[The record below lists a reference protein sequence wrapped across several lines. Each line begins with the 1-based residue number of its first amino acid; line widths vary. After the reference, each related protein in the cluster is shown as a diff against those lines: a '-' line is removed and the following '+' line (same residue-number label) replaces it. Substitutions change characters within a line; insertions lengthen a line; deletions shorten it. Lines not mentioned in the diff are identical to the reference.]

1 MMKQPETAKIR
12 NVALVAHGTAGKTT
26 LTEAMLFTAGAAT
39 RLGRVEDGSTITD
52 YDEDEIRRKI
62 SISTAMAWCEWKG
75 RKLNLVDTPGFAA
88 FLADAKN
95 ALRVVDGAVV
105 VVGAPDGVKV
115 QTEKV
120 WSYAAAY
127 ELPRAIY
134 LSKMDR
140 ERADFARALEDV
152 QKTLS
157 PKAVPIQ
164 VPIGQEAGFSGV
176 VDLVRMR
183 ALTFT
188 PDGPGKAV
196 EGDVPKEVKALAEK
210 QRSSLIEAVAEADD
224 QLLEKYLETG
234 ELTEAE
240 LIEGLVRGIREQ
252 KVFPVL
258 CGAPARNI
266 AVSTLL
272 DLIIEAFPSPLDRP
286 TVEGTDP
293 KGNGTVTRE
302 VKDDAPLSALV
313 FKTVADPYAGKVTMF
328 RVYSGS
334 MTSDSSVLNSTKG
347 MKERIGQLL
356 LLRGKQQTPVDSIGA
371 GDLGAVVK
379 LKETGTGD
387 TLCDEKTPIK
397 LPEISFPPPVISFAV
412 EPKAKG
418 DEDKMS
424 TAFTRLREEDPTI
437 QIRYDAQTKETVVS
451 GMGRSHVEILAERL
465 KRKFGVDVTL
475 KTPRVPYKETIKT
488 KAKEIQGRHKKQT
501 GGRGQFGDCW
511 IHMEPLPRGGG
522 FEFVNQIVG
531 GVIPRNFIPAV
542 EKGIVEG
549 MDRGPVAGFPV
560 VDFKVML
567 YDGSTHPVD
576 SSELAFKLAGRL
588 AFRKAVAQA
597 RPILLE
603 PIMTVEVI
611 APSECMGD
619 IVGDLNSKRGRVLG
633 IEAKGRNQAVKANV
647 PLAEM
652 LEYDSRLRSITG
664 DRGDYTMEFSHYEE
678 VPAHIQEKIVAESK
692 PSAEE
697 EEE

>member
-26 LTEAMLFTAGAAT
+26 LTEAMLFTAGATT
-39 RLGRVEDGSTITD
+39 RLGRVEDGTTTTD

-62 SISTAMAWCEWKG
+62 SISSAMAWCEWKG

-88 FLADAKN
+88 FLTDAKN
-95 ALRVVDGAVV
+95 ALRVVDGAIV

-120 WSYAAAY
+120 WSYAAAND
-127 ELPRAIY
+127 LPRAIY

-152 QKTLS
+152 QKNLS

-188 PDGPGKAV
+188 PEGSGKAM
-196 EGDVPKEVKALAEK
+196 EGDVPREVKDLAEK
-210 QRSSLIEAVAEADD
+210 QRSFLIEAVAEADD
-224 QLLEKYLETG
+224 TLLEKYLESG
-234 ELTEAE
+234 ELTETE
-240 LIEGLVRGIREQ
+240 LIEGLVRGIQEQ

-302 VKDDAPLSALV
+302 VKDNAPLSALV

-328 RVYSGS
+328 RVYSGAL
-334 MTSDSSVLNSTKG
+334 TSDSTVLNSTKG

-356 LLRGKQQTPVDSIGA
+356 ILRGKQQTPVESIGA

-387 TLCDEKTPIK
+387 TLCDEKAPIK

-437 QIRYDAQTKETVVS
+437 QIKYDPQTKETVVS

-465 KRKFGVDVTL
+465 KRKFGVDVNL
-475 KTPRVPYKETIKT
+475 KTPRVPYKETIKA

-542 EKGIVEG
+542 EKGVVEG
-549 MDRGPVAGFPV
+549 MERGPVAGFPV

-588 AFRKAVAQA
+588 AFRKAVSQA
-597 RPILLE
+597 KPILLE

-678 VPAHIQEKIVAESK
+678 VPAQIQEKIVAESK
-692 PSAEE
+692 PAAEE

>member
-1 MMKQPETAKIR
+1 MKRPETAKIR
-12 NVALVAHGTAGKTT
+12 NVALVAHGSAGKTT
-26 LTEAMLFTAGAAT
+26 LTEAMLFTAGATT
-39 RLGRVEDGSTITD
+39 RLGQVEDGTTTTD
-52 YDEDEIRRKI
+52 FDEDEIRRKI
-62 SISTAMAWCEWKG
+62 SISLAMAWCEWKG
-75 RKLNLVDTPGFAA
+75 RKFNLVDTPGFAA
-88 FLADAKN
+88 FLTDAKN

-127 ELPRAIY
+127 ELPRVIY

-140 ERADFARALEDV
+140 ERAEFARAVEDV
-152 QKTLS
+152 QKNLS
-157 PKAVPIQ
+157 PKAVPLQ
-164 VPIGQEAGFSGV
+164 VPIGQEAGFVGV

-183 ALTFT
+183 AVRFAA
-188 PDGPGKAV
+188 DGSGKTT
-196 EGDVPKEVKALAEK
+196 EGDVPTEVKSLAER
-210 QRSSLIEAVAEADD
+210 QRSALVEAVAEADD
-224 QLLEKYLETG
+224 KLLEKYLESG
-234 ELTEAE
+234 ELTEGE
-240 LIEGLVRGIREQ
+240 LKDGLARGIREQ
-252 KVFPVL
+252 KLFPVL

-266 AVSTLL
+266 AVSPLL
-272 DLIIEAFPSPLDRP
+272 DLLVETFPSPPERP
-286 TVEGTDP
+286 APEGTDP
-293 KGNGTVTRE
+293 KGNGSIKRE
-302 VKDDAPLSALV
+302 AKDEAPFSALV

-328 RVYSGS
+328 RVYSGTI
-334 MTSDSSVLNSTKG
+334 TSDSSVLNSAKG
-347 MKERIGQLL
+347 VKERIGQLF
-356 LLRGKQQTPVDSIGA
+356 LLRGKQQTPVESIGA

-387 TLCDEKTPIK
+387 TLCDEKAPIR
-397 LPEISFPPPVISFAV
+397 LPEITFPSPVISFAV

-418 DEDKMS
+418 DEDRMS

-437 QIRYDAQTKETVVS
+437 QIRYDPQTKETVVS
-451 GMGRSHVEILAERL
+451 GMGRAHVEIVAERL

-475 KTPRVPYKETIKT
+475 KTPRVPYKETIK
-488 KAKEIQGRHKKQT
+488 ARAREIQGRHKKQT

-511 IHMEPLPRGGG
+511 IHMEPVPRGGG

-531 GVIPRNFIPAV
+531 GAIPRNFIPAV
-542 EKGIVEG
+542 EKGVVEG
-549 MDRGPVAGFPV
+549 MERGPMAGYPV
-560 VDFKVML
+560 VDFKVIL

-588 AFRKAVAQA
+588 AFRKAMTQA
-597 RPILLE
+597 RPTLLE

-611 APSECMGD
+611 APGDCMGD

-664 DRGDYTMEFSHYEE
+664 DRGDYSMEFSHYEE
-678 VPAHIQEKIVAESK
+678 APAHIQEKIVAEAK
-692 PSAEE
+692 RPEE
-697 EEE
+697 EEEE

>member
-1 MMKQPETAKIR
+1 MKRPETVKIR
-12 NVALVAHGTAGKTT
+12 NVALVAHGGAGKTT
-26 LTEAMLFTAGAAT
+26 LTEAMLFTAGATT
-39 RLGRVEDGSTITD
+39 RLGRVEDGTTTTD
-52 YDEDEIRRKI
+52 FDEDEIRRKI
-62 SISTAMAWCEWKG
+62 SISAAMAWCEWKG
-75 RKLNLVDTPGFAA
+75 RKFNLVDTPGFAA
-88 FLADAKN
+88 FLTDAKN

-127 ELPRAIY
+127 ELPRVIY

-140 ERADFARALEDV
+140 ERAEFARALEDV
-152 QKTLS
+152 QKNLS
-157 PKAVPIQ
+157 PKAVPLQ
-164 VPIGQEAGFSGV
+164 VPIGQEAGFVGV

-183 ALTFT
+183 AIRFAA
-188 PDGPGKAV
+188 DGSGKAT
-196 EGDVPKEVKALAEK
+196 EGDVPTEVKSLAER
-210 QRSSLIEAVAEADD
+210 QRSALVEAVAEADD
-224 QLLEKYLETG
+224 KLLEKYLESG

-240 LIEGLVRGIREQ
+240 LKDGLARGIREQ
-252 KVFPVL
+252 KLFPVL

-266 AVSTLL
+266 AVSPLL
-272 DLIIEAFPSPLDRP
+272 DLLVETFPSPPERP
-286 TVEGTDP
+286 APEGTDP
-293 KGNGTVTRE
+293 KGNGSIKRE
-302 VKDDAPLSALV
+302 AKDEAPFSALV

-328 RVYSGS
+328 RVYSGAI
-334 MTSDSSVLNSTKG
+334 TSDSSVLNSTKG
-347 MKERIGQLL
+347 VKERVGQLL
-356 LLRGKQQTPVDSIGA
+356 LLRGKQQTPVESIGA

-387 TLCDEKTPIK
+387 TLCDEKAPIR
-397 LPEISFPPPVISFAV
+397 LPEITFPSPVISFAV

-418 DEDKMS
+418 DEDRMS

-437 QIRYDAQTKETVVS
+437 QIRYDPQTKETVVS
-451 GMGRSHVEILAERL
+451 GMGRAHVEIVAERL

-475 KTPRVPYKETIKT
+475 KTPRVPYKETIK
-488 KAKEIQGRHKKQT
+488 ARAREIQGRHKKQT

-511 IHMEPLPRGGG
+511 IHMEPVPRGGG

-531 GVIPRNFIPAV
+531 GAIPRNFIPAV
-542 EKGIVEG
+542 EKGVLEG
-549 MDRGPVAGFPV
+549 MERGPMAGYPV
-560 VDFKVML
+560 VDFKVIL

-588 AFRKAVAQA
+588 AFRKAMTQA
-597 RPILLE
+597 RPTLLE

-611 APSECMGD
+611 APGECMGD

-664 DRGDYTMEFSHYEE
+664 DRGDYSMEFSHYEE
-678 VPAHIQEKIVAESK
+678 APAHIQEKIVAEAK
-692 PSAEE
+692 RPEE
-697 EEE
+697 EEEE

>member
-1 MMKQPETAKIR
+1 
-12 NVALVAHGTAGKTT
+12 
-26 LTEAMLFTAGAAT
+26 
-39 RLGRVEDGSTITD
+39 
-52 YDEDEIRRKI
+52 
-62 SISTAMAWCEWKG
+62 MAWCEWKG
-75 RKLNLVDTPGFAA
+75 RKFNLVDTPGFAA
-88 FLADAKN
+88 FLTDAKN

-127 ELPRAIY
+127 ELPRVIY

-140 ERADFARALEDV
+140 ERAEFARGLEDV
-152 QKTLS
+152 QKNLS
-157 PKAVPIQ
+157 PKAVPLQ
-164 VPIGQEAGFSGV
+164 VPIGQEAGFVGV

-183 ALTFT
+183 AIRFAT
-188 PDGPGKAV
+188 DGSGKAT
-196 EGDVPKEVKALAEK
+196 EGDVPTEVKSLAER
-210 QRSSLIEAVAEADD
+210 QRSALVEAVAEADD
-224 QLLEKYLETG
+224 KLLEKYLESG

-240 LIEGLVRGIREQ
+240 LKDGLARGIREQ
-252 KVFPVL
+252 KLFPVL

-266 AVSTLL
+266 AVSPLL
-272 DLIIEAFPSPLDRP
+272 DLLVETFPSPPERP
-286 TVEGTDP
+286 APEGTDP
-293 KGNGTVTRE
+293 KGNGSIKRE
-302 VKDDAPLSALV
+302 AKDEAPFSALV

-328 RVYSGS
+328 RVYSGAI
-334 MTSDSSVLNSTKG
+334 TSDSSVLNSTKG
-347 MKERIGQLL
+347 VKERIGQLL
-356 LLRGKQQTPVDSIGA
+356 LLRGKQQTPVESIGA

-387 TLCDEKTPIK
+387 TLCDEKAPIR
-397 LPEISFPPPVISFAV
+397 LPEITFPSPVISFAV

-418 DEDKMS
+418 DEDRMS

-437 QIRYDAQTKETVVS
+437 QIRYDPQTKETVVS
-451 GMGRSHVEILAERL
+451 GMGRAHVEIVAERL

-475 KTPRVPYKETIKT
+475 KTPRVPYKETIK
-488 KAKEIQGRHKKQT
+488 ARAREIQGRHKKQT

-511 IHMEPLPRGGG
+511 IHMEPVPRGGG

-531 GVIPRNFIPAV
+531 GAIPRNFIPAV
-542 EKGIVEG
+542 EKGVLEG
-549 MDRGPVAGFPV
+549 MERGPMAGYPV
-560 VDFKVML
+560 VDFKVIL

-588 AFRKAVAQA
+588 AFRKAMTQA
-597 RPILLE
+597 RPTLLE

-611 APSECMGD
+611 APGECMGD

-664 DRGDYTMEFSHYEE
+664 DRGDYSMEFSHYEE
-678 VPAHIQEKIVAESK
+678 APAHIQEKIVAEAK
-692 PSAEE
+692 RPEE
-697 EEE
+697 EEEE

>member
-1 MMKQPETAKIR
+1 MKRPETAKIR
-12 NVALVAHGTAGKTT
+12 NVALVAHGSAGKTS
-26 LTEAMLFTAGAAT
+26 LTEAMLFTAGATT
-39 RLGRVEDGSTITD
+39 RLGRVEDGTTTTD
-52 YDEDEIRRKI
+52 FDEDEIRRKI
-62 SISTAMAWCEWKG
+62 SISLAMAWCEWKG
-75 RKLNLVDTPGFAA
+75 CKLNLVDTPGFAV
-88 FLADAKN
+88 FLGDARS

-120 WSYAAAY
+120 WSYAAACD
-127 ELPRAIY
+127 LPRVIY

-140 ERADFARALEDV
+140 ERAEFARALEDV
-152 QKTLS
+152 QKNLS
-157 PKAVPIQ
+157 PKAVPLQ
-164 VPIGQEAGFSGV
+164 VPIGQEAGFVGV

-183 ALTFT
+183 AIRFAT
-188 PDGPGKAV
+188 DGSGKAM
-196 EGDVPKEVKALAEK
+196 EGDVPTEVKSLAET
-210 QRSSLIEAVAEADD
+210 QRSALVEAVAEADD
-224 QLLEKYLETG
+224 KLLEKYLESG

-240 LIEGLVRGIREQ
+240 LKDGLARGIREQ
-252 KVFPVL
+252 KLFPVL

-266 AVSTLL
+266 AVSPLL
-272 DLIIEAFPSPLDRP
+272 DFMVEAFPSPPERP
-286 TVEGTDP
+286 APEGTDP
-293 KGNGTVTRE
+293 KGNGSVRRE
-302 VKDDAPLSALV
+302 AKDDAPFCALV

-328 RVYSGS
+328 RVYSGTI
-334 MTSDSSVLNSTKG
+334 TSDSTVLNASKG
-347 MKERIGQLL
+347 VKERIGQLL
-356 LLRGKQQTPVDSIGA
+356 LLRGKQQTPVEAIGA

-387 TLCDEKTPIK
+387 TLCDEKAPIR
-397 LPEISFPPPVISFAV
+397 LPEVPIPSPVISFAV

-437 QIRYDAQTKETVVS
+437 QIRYDPQTKETVVS
-451 GMGRSHVEILAERL
+451 GMGRAHVEIVAERL

-475 KTPRVPYKETIKT
+475 KTPRVPYKETIK
-488 KAKEIQGRHKKQT
+488 ARAREIQGRHKKQT

-511 IHMEPLPRGGG
+511 IHMEPVPRGGG

-531 GVIPRNFIPAV
+531 GAIPRNFIPAV
-542 EKGIVEG
+542 EKGILEG
-549 MDRGPVAGFPV
+549 MERGPMAGYPV
-560 VDFKVML
+560 VDFKVIL

-588 AFRKAVAQA
+588 AFRKAMTQA
-597 RPILLE
+597 RPTLLE

-611 APSECMGD
+611 APGECMGD

-664 DRGDYTMEFSHYEE
+664 DRGDYSMEFSHYEE
-678 VPAHIQEKIVAESK
+678 VPAHIQEKIVAEAK
-692 PSAEE
+692 RPEE
-697 EEE
+697 EEEE

>member
-26 LTEAMLFTAGAAT
+26 LTEVMLFTAGATT
-39 RLGRVEDGSTITD
+39 RLGRVEDGTTTTD

-62 SISTAMAWCEWKG
+62 SISSAMVWCEWKG

-88 FLADAKN
+88 FLTDAKN
-95 ALRVVDGAVV
+95 ALRVVDGAIV

-127 ELPRAIY
+127 DLPRAIY

-152 QKTLS
+152 RKNLS

-188 PDGPGKAV
+188 PEGSGKAM
-196 EGDVPKEVKALAEK
+196 EGDVPREIKDLAEK
-210 QRSSLIEAVAEADD
+210 QRSILVEAVAETDD
-224 QLLEKYLETG
+224 KLLEKYLESG

-272 DLIIEAFPSPLDRP
+272 DLIVEAFPSPLDRP
-286 TVEGTDP
+286 TVEGTDV

-302 VKDDAPLSALV
+302 VKDSAPLSALV

-328 RVYSGS
+328 RVYSGAL
-334 MTSDSSVLNSTKG
+334 TSDSTVLNSTKG

-356 LLRGKQQTPVDSIGA
+356 ILRGKQQTPVESIGA

-387 TLCDEKTPIK
+387 TLCDEKAPIK

-437 QIRYDAQTKETVVS
+437 QIKYDPQTKETVVS

-475 KTPRVPYKETIKT
+475 KTPRVPYKETIKA
-488 KAKEIQGRHKKQT
+488 KAKEVQGRHKKQT

-542 EKGIVEG
+542 EKGVVEG
-549 MDRGPVAGFPV
+549 MERGPVAGFPV

-567 YDGSTHPVD
+567 YDGSTHTVD

-588 AFRKAVAQA
+588 AFRKAVSQA
-597 RPILLE
+597 KPILLE

-633 IEAKGRNQAVKANV
+633 IEAKGRNQAVKVNV

-692 PSAEE
+692 PAAEE
-697 EEE
+697 DEE

>member
-1 MMKQPETAKIR
+1 MKRPETAKIR
-12 NVALVAHGTAGKTT
+12 NVALVAHGGAGKTT
-26 LTEAMLFTAGAAT
+26 LTEAMLFTAGATT
-39 RLGRVEDGSTITD
+39 RLGRVEDGTTITD
-52 YDEDEIRRKI
+52 FDEDEIRRKI
-62 SISTAMAWCEWKG
+62 SISAALAWCEWKG
-75 RKLNLVDTPGFAA
+75 RKLNLVDAPGFAA
-88 FLADAKN
+88 FLTDAKN

-120 WSYAAAY
+120 WSYAAAQ

-140 ERADFARALEDV
+140 ERADFSRALEDV
-152 QKTLS
+152 QKHLS
-157 PKAVPIQ
+157 PKAVPVQ

-183 ALTFT
+183 AVRFAT
-188 PDGPGKAV
+188 DGSGKAT
-196 EGDVPKEVKALAEK
+196 EGDVPDEVKTLAEG
-210 QRSSLIEAVAEADD
+210 QRAALVEAVAEADD
-224 QLLEKYLETG
+224 KLLEKYLESG

-240 LIEGLVRGIREQ
+240 VREGLARGIRDQ
-252 KVFPVL
+252 KLFPVL
-258 CGAPARNI
+258 CGAPNRNM
-266 AVSTLL
+266 AVSPLL
-272 DLIIEAFPSPLDRP
+272 DLVVESFPSPTERP
-286 TVEGTDP
+286 VVAGTDP
-293 KGNGTVTRE
+293 KGNGAVTRE
-302 VKDDAPLSALV
+302 VKDEAPLAALV

-328 RVYSGS
+328 RVYAGT
-334 MTSDSSVLNSTKG
+334 MASDSTILNATKG
-347 MKERIGQLL
+347 VKERVGQLF
-356 LLRGKQQTPVDSIGA
+356 LLRGKQQTPVESLGA
-371 GDLGAVVK
+371 GDMGAVVK

-387 TLCDEKTPIK
+387 TLCDEKAPIR
-397 LPEISFPPPVISFAV
+397 LPEIAFPAPVISFAV

-437 QIRYDAQTKETVVS
+437 QIRYDPQTKETVVS
-451 GMGRSHVEILAERL
+451 GMGRAHVEIVAERL

-475 KTPRVPYKETIKT
+475 KTPRVPYKETIK
-488 KAKEIQGRHKKQT
+488 ARAREIQGRHKKQT

-511 IHMEPLPRGGG
+511 IHMEPVPRGGS
-522 FEFVNQIVG
+522 FEFVNQVVG
-531 GVIPRNFIPAV
+531 GAIPRNYIPAV

-549 MDRGPVAGFPV
+549 MERGPLAGYPV
-560 VDFKVML
+560 VDLRVTL

-588 AFRKAVAQA
+588 AFRKAMSQA
-597 RPILLE
+597 KPTLLE
-603 PIMTVEVI
+603 PIMTVEVV
-611 APSECMGD
+611 APGDCMGD

-664 DRGDYTMEFSHYEE
+664 DRGDYSMEFSHYEE
-678 VPAHIQEKIVAESK
+678 APAHIQEKVVAEAK
-692 PSAEE
+692 QPVEE

>member
-1 MMKQPETAKIR
+1 MKQPETAKIR

-26 LTEAMLFTAGAAT
+26 LTEAMLFTAGATT
-39 RLGRVEDGSTITD
+39 RLGRVEDGTTTTD

-88 FLADAKN
+88 FLTDAKN
-95 ALRVVDGAVV
+95 ALRVVDGAIV

-127 ELPRAIY
+127 DLPRAIY

-152 QKTLS
+152 RKNLS

-188 PDGPGKAV
+188 PDGSGKAV
-196 EGDVPKEVKALAEK
+196 EGDVPREVKDLAEK
-210 QRSSLIEAVAEADD
+210 QRSTLIEAVAEADD
-224 QLLEKYLETG
+224 KLLEKYLESG

-240 LIEGLVRGIREQ
+240 LIEGLVRGIQEQ

-272 DLIIEAFPSPLDRP
+272 DLIVEAFPSPLDRP
-286 TVEGTDP
+286 TVEGTDA

-302 VKDDAPLSALV
+302 VKDNAPLSALV

-328 RVYSGS
+328 RVYSGALS
-334 MTSDSSVLNSTKG
+334 SDSTVLNSTKG
-347 MKERIGQLL
+347 MQERIGQLL
-356 LLRGKQQTPVDSIGA
+356 ILRGKQQTPVESIGA

-387 TLCDEKTPIK
+387 TLCDEKAPIK

-437 QIRYDAQTKETVVS
+437 QIKYDPQTKETVVS

-475 KTPRVPYKETIKT
+475 KTPRVPYKETIKA
-488 KAKEIQGRHKKQT
+488 KAKEVQGRHKKQT

-542 EKGIVEG
+542 EKGVVEG
-549 MDRGPVAGFPV
+549 MERGPVAGFPV

-588 AFRKAVAQA
+588 AFRKAVSQA
-597 RPILLE
+597 KPILLE

-692 PSAEE
+692 PAAEE
-697 EEE
+697 DEE

>member
-26 LTEAMLFTAGAAT
+26 LTEAMLFTAGATT
-39 RLGRVEDGSTITD
+39 RLGRVEDGTTTTD

-62 SISTAMAWCEWKG
+62 SISSAMVWCEWKG

-88 FLADAKN
+88 FLTDAKN
-95 ALRVVDGAVV
+95 ALRVVDGAIV

-127 ELPRAIY
+127 DLPRAIY

-152 QKTLS
+152 RKNLS

-188 PDGPGKAV
+188 PEGSGKAM
-196 EGDVPKEVKALAEK
+196 EGDVPREIKDLAEK
-210 QRSSLIEAVAEADD
+210 QRSILVEAVAEADD
-224 QLLEKYLETG
+224 KLLEKYLESG

-272 DLIIEAFPSPLDRP
+272 DLIVEAFPSPLDRP
-286 TVEGTDP
+286 TVEGTDI

-302 VKDDAPLSALV
+302 VKDSAPLSALV

-328 RVYSGS
+328 RVYSGAL
-334 MTSDSSVLNSTKG
+334 TSDSTALNSTKG

-356 LLRGKQQTPVDSIGA
+356 ILRGKQQTPVESIGA

-387 TLCDEKTPIK
+387 TLCDEKAPIK

-437 QIRYDAQTKETVVS
+437 QIKYDPQTKETVVS

-475 KTPRVPYKETIKT
+475 KTPRVPYKETIKA
-488 KAKEIQGRHKKQT
+488 KAKEVQGRHKKQT

-542 EKGIVEG
+542 EKGVVEG
-549 MDRGPVAGFPV
+549 MERGPVAGFPV

-567 YDGSTHPVD
+567 YDGSTHTVD

-588 AFRKAVAQA
+588 AFRKAISQA
-597 RPILLE
+597 KPILLE

-611 APSECMGD
+611 ASSECMGD

-692 PSAEE
+692 PAAEE

>member
-1 MMKQPETAKIR
+1 
-12 NVALVAHGTAGKTT
+12 
-26 LTEAMLFTAGAAT
+26 
-39 RLGRVEDGSTITD
+39 
-52 YDEDEIRRKI
+52 
-62 SISTAMAWCEWKG
+62 
-75 RKLNLVDTPGFAA
+75 
-88 FLADAKN
+88 
-95 ALRVVDGAVV
+95 
-105 VVGAPDGVKV
+105 
-115 QTEKV
+115 
-120 WSYAAAY
+120 
-127 ELPRAIY
+127 
-134 LSKMDR
+134 
-140 ERADFARALEDV
+140 
-152 QKTLS
+152 
-157 PKAVPIQ
+157 
-164 VPIGQEAGFSGV
+164 
-176 VDLVRMR
+176 
-183 ALTFT
+183 
-188 PDGPGKAV
+188 
-196 EGDVPKEVKALAEK
+196 
-210 QRSSLIEAVAEADD
+210 
-224 QLLEKYLETG
+224 
-234 ELTEAE
+234 
-240 LIEGLVRGIREQ
+240 
-252 KVFPVL
+252 
-258 CGAPARNI
+258 
-266 AVSTLL
+266 
-272 DLIIEAFPSPLDRP
+272 
-286 TVEGTDP
+286 
-293 KGNGTVTRE
+293 
-302 VKDDAPLSALV
+302 
-313 FKTVADPYAGKVTMF
+313 
-328 RVYSGS
+328 
-334 MTSDSSVLNSTKG
+334 LNSTKG

-356 LLRGKQQTPVDSIGA
+356 ILRGKQQTPVESIGA

-387 TLCDEKTPIK
+387 TLCDEKAPIK

-437 QIRYDAQTKETVVS
+437 QIKYDPQTKETVVS

-465 KRKFGVDVTL
+465 KRKFGVDVNL
-475 KTPRVPYKETIKT
+475 KTPRVPYKETIKA

-542 EKGIVEG
+542 EKGVVEG
-549 MDRGPVAGFPV
+549 MERGPVAGFPV

-588 AFRKAVAQA
+588 AFRKAVSQA
-597 RPILLE
+597 KPILLE

-692 PSAEE
+692 PAADEE
-697 EEE
+697 EE